1 MSAQDVVTI
10 EEINNL
16 TLGDE
21 YLFETVMQNKEL
33 CKKFISTFLEIPN
46 VVDIEYISA
55 EEAYQHSYSSKGV
68 RFDVFVQG
76 VDGIAYVIELQQT
89 NTYEIEKRLRF
100 YSSMVDSRQLS
111 KGQKN
116 KYKDL
121 KDNYIIFIAR
131 ESIFKGGLY
140 RYTFKNVCLEMPDL
154 ILNDGSTK
162 IVFDTKGTHG
172 DVSEDVLAFLR
183 AIEGEVSS
191 NEFVKEFQDMAEE
204 IKTDEIWRS
213 AYMQSLLREQD
224 KWDEAQEEKAIEV
237 AKKLLKRGL
246 SPIDIAEDSGL
257 SFEVIEQLQQ
267 ENR

>member
-1 MSAQDVVTI
+1 MSVNNIVTI

-33 CKKFISTFLEIPN
+33 CKKFIATFLEIPN
-46 VVDIEYISA
+46 VIDIEYIST

-76 VDGIAYVIELQQT
+76 VDGVAYVIELQQT

-100 YSSMVDSRQLS
+100 YQSMVDSRQLS
-111 KGQKN
+111 KGKKN
-116 KYKDL
+116 RYRDL
-121 KDNYIIFIAR
+121 KDNYIVFITR

-162 IVFDTKGTHG
+162 IIFDTQGTHG
-172 DVSEDVLAFLR
+172 DASENVLAFLR
-183 AIEGEVSS
+183 AIEGEISS
-191 NEFVKEFQDMAEE
+191 NEFVKEFQEMAEE
-204 IKTDEIWRS
+204 IKADEIWRS
-213 AYMQSLLREQD
+213 VYMQSLLKEQD
-224 KWDEAQEEKAIEV
+224 KYDKAQEDKAIEI
-237 AKKLLKRGL
+237 AKSMLADNF
-246 SPIDIAEDSGL
+246 PFDIIAKYSGL
-257 SFEVIEQLQQ
+257 SIEIIESLKN
-267 ENR
+267 EL